1 MKSTK
6 VAWIMAL
13 CLPLLCGLFAEKA
26 RAADEVVTYPAP
38 REKSLLSDDYT
49 VEVNGQPVDVYR
61 AEVNHHPI
69 EDRDYG
75 GDYSFVQF
83 DFSGTVQVKIH
94 ADRNLKNAIIR
105 PISKGIEHDPGDEN
119 TTVITLKQPRRLSFE
134 PNGEEKPLL
143 IFANPLEG
151 KQPDKDAPHVTYFG
165 PGVHRP
171 EGDKIVLQDD
181 DTLYLAGGS
190 VLQAG
195 IEVRGENI
203 TIRGRGIL
211 DGTPWPWRKGP
222 TGTTIDIQ
230 NSRNVTIEGII
241 VRGSPHWTIVPKNS
255 DHVTVQNVKLCN
267 SRVMNDDGINPCNSR
282 HVHVRDCFIRS
293 DDDCIALKGLVRDW
307 GNVEDI
313 RIENTV
319 LWVDRARVTLLGHE
333 SRADYMRN
341 IVYRNI
347 DIIHAERL
355 PFFLLEP
362 GEEMRLTDVS
372 FTDIRINGNGE
383 PHLTVTRPTVN
394 QYMRKKVPGHIS
406 NIRFENITVR
416 GKSGGYKAL
425 VEGRDAQHKVENVTF
440 DNVRIRG
447 ELLTKDSPKVKIG
460 KWTENIRFTGEK

>member
-1 MKSTK
+1 MK
-6 VAWIMAL
+6 IMRTVQAL
-13 CLPLLCGLFAEKA
+13 ATCLALVCGVFVGEAK
-26 RAADEVVTYPAP
+26 AADEIVTYPAP
-38 REKSLLSDDYT
+38 QEKSLLSTDYT
-49 VEVNGQPVDVYR
+49 VEVNGKQIDVYR

-75 GDYSFVQF
+75 GAYSFVQF
-83 DFSGTVQVKIH
+83 DFSGTVKVKIH
-94 ADRNLKNAIIR
+94 ADRSLKDTVIR
-105 PISKGIEHDPGDEN
+105 PVSKGIEHELVDDQ
-119 TTVITLKQPRRLSFE
+119 TAVVTLEKPRRLSFE

-151 KQPDKDAPHVTYFG
+151 QRPDKEDPHVTYFG
-165 PGVHRP
+165 PGLHRP
-171 EGDKIVLQDD
+171 DGDKIVLKDN
-181 DTLYLAGGS
+181 DTLYLAGGA
-190 VLQAG
+190 VVQAG

-222 TGTTIDIQ
+222 TGTHIDIQ
-230 NSRNVTIEGII
+230 NSRNVTIKGII

-255 DHVTVQNVKLCN
+255 DHVTVENVKLCN

-282 HVHVRDCFIRS
+282 HVTIKDCFIRS

-313 RIENTV
+313 VIDNTV
-319 LWVDRARVTLLGHE
+319 LWIDRARVTLLGHE

-341 IVYRNI
+341 IVYKNI

-362 GEEMRLTDVS
+362 GEEMRLTNVT
-372 FTDIRINGNGE
+372 FKNIRINGNGE
-383 PHLTVTRPTVN
+383 PWLTVTRPTVN